1 MFTLE
6 QVEPLLGE
14 SRYGV
19 RSVKQVDLRCRSR
32 NPGKCYAP
40 ACLAAGRPR
49 SYYQFHEAQHHERG
63 CVVKRVYV
71 VDDDKSIVES
81 LSIVLESAG
90 YEVGAQYDDK
100 NVVDNVADFSA
111 DLIILDVMFPEDSG
125 AGFKLARALK
135 ADERTS
141 LACLSSCSPPST
153 RREHTRA
160 ASPIVT

>member
-1 MFTLE
+1 
-6 QVEPLLGE
+6 
-14 SRYGV
+14 
-19 RSVKQVDLRCRSR
+19 
-32 NPGKCYAP
+32 
-40 ACLAAGRPR
+40 
-49 SYYQFHEAQHHERG
+49 
-63 CVVKRVYV
+63 VKRVYV

-125 AGFKLARALK
+125 AGFKLACALK

-141 LACLSSCSPPST
+141 RLPILMLSAVNETGTYTGSFSNRDANPEWLPVQEFVEKPISPKALLARVELLCP
-153 RREHTRA
+153 R
-160 ASPIVT
+160 

>member
-1 MFTLE
+1 
-6 QVEPLLGE
+6 
-14 SRYGV
+14 
-19 RSVKQVDLRCRSR
+19 
-32 NPGKCYAP
+32 
-40 ACLAAGRPR
+40 
-49 SYYQFHEAQHHERG
+49 
-63 CVVKRVYV
+63 VKRVYV

-100 NVVDNVADFSA
+100 NVVDNVAGFSA

-141 LACLSSCSPPST
+141 RLPILMLSAVNETGTYTGSFSNRDVNPGWLPVEEFVEKPISPKALLARVELLCP
-153 RREHTRA
+153 R
-160 ASPIVT
+160 

>member
-1 MFTLE
+1 
-6 QVEPLLGE
+6 
-14 SRYGV
+14 
-19 RSVKQVDLRCRSR
+19 
-32 NPGKCYAP
+32 
-40 ACLAAGRPR
+40 
-49 SYYQFHEAQHHERG
+49 
-63 CVVKRVYV
+63 VKRVYV

-100 NVVDNVADFSA
+100 DVVGNVADFGA

-141 LACLSSCSPPST
+141 RLPILMLSAINETGTYTGSLSHRDGNPEWLPVQEFMEKPISPKALLARVELLCP
-153 RREHTRA
+153 R
-160 ASPIVT
+160 

>member
-1 MFTLE
+1 
-6 QVEPLLGE
+6 
-14 SRYGV
+14 
-19 RSVKQVDLRCRSR
+19 
-32 NPGKCYAP
+32 
-40 ACLAAGRPR
+40 
-49 SYYQFHEAQHHERG
+49 
-63 CVVKRVYV
+63 VKRVYV
-71 VDDDKSIVES
+71 VDDDNSFVES

-141 LACLSSCSPPST
+141 RLPILMLSAVDETGTYTGSFSNRDVNPEWLPVQEFVEKPISPKALLARVELLCP
-153 RREHTRA
+153 R
-160 ASPIVT
+160 